1 MQSLTDIIRSTH
13 GKIFRATFIKRSTGE
28 RRVLVGR
35 LGVRKYTK
43 GEKLNYVPREHDL
56 IGVFDMHKVGYRMIP
71 IEGLL
76 EVKFRGKTY
85 KPQKSLK
92 KIC

>member
-1 MQSLTDIIRSTH
+1 MKQSLPDVIRSTH

-43 GEKLNYVPREHDL
+43 GEKLNYVPSEHDL

-76 EVKFRGKTY
+76 EVKFKGKVH
-85 KPQKSLK
+85 
-92 KIC
+92 KIQTK